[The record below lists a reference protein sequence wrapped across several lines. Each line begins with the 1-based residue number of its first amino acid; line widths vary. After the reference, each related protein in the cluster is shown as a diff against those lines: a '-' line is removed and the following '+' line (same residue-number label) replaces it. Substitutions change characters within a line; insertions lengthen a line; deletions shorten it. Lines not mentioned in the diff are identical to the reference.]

1 MILGYISKTDLIKV
15 KKQHMKFYS
24 CTISLL
30 QCKEGISLKLSIQ
43 YLTFPA
49 MTITVGLGWFSN
61 WFDGEQ
67 NTGLD
72 WLYQVLLQIVSSCF
86 QWNKT

>member
-49 MTITVGLGWFSN
+49 MTITVGLG
-61 WFDGEQ
+61 
-67 NTGLD
+67 
-72 WLYQVLLQIVSSCF
+72 
-86 QWNKT
+86 